1 MMKTLKTLVSRSVST
16 VSTGKYYEAK
26 ARDYLRKQGLKEFQ
40 FNFHS
45 RYGEIDLIATDKDTL
60 VFIEVRY
67 RKNQDH
73 GGALATVNIHKQK
86 KIIKTA
92 QHFLQK
98 KGLTN
103 KIPCRFDVIG
113 ITGKV
118 TDRAYSMESIDNLEF
133 QWIKN
138 AF

>member
-1 MMKTLKTLVSRSVST
+1 MMTMLKTLLNRGSST
-16 VSTGKYYEAK
+16 VSKGKYYEGK
-26 ARDYLRKQGLKEFQ
+26 ACDYLKKQGLKEFQ

-67 RKNQDH
+67 RKNRDH

-98 KGLTN
+98 KGLNN

-118 TDRAYSMESIDNLEF
+118 TDSAYSMESIDNLEF